1 MTKIS
6 HMSTTRR
13 RLASASLPKARHDL
27 PVLSSTTTK
36 DEEERTL
43 ITPIDIGFGIVIL

>member
-1 MTKIS
+1 
-6 HMSTTRR
+6 MSTTRR
-13 RLASASLPKARHDL
+13 RHDL